1 MNADNWNEY
10 RIWIAITD
18 ILNSSIQIDLHVIWI
33 SKKRRNKTLEKQFM
47 LKFYKNLR
55 LIVDSM
61 IFNFF

>member
-33 SKKRRNKTLEKQFM
+33 SKKKKKQNIGKTIYVEIL
-47 LKFYKNLR
+47 
-55 LIVDSM
+55 
-61 IFNFF
+61 